1 MLIDVTTGVM
11 NDGTIVARAGT
22 LLLDNGAYMADSSFF
37 PQAAAMHLIGPYAI
51 PNVHMDGKLVYTNH
65 QPSGSVR
72 APTAPQGCW
81 AVESHT
87 DEVAAALGMDP
98 VEFRLKNIV
107 KTGGVGPAGQTYDEI
122 GLDQC
127 LRLAAESAGWGQE
140 LPENEGLGVSIG
152 WWPSFAASAGAY
164 AKMHGDGSVQVITGA
179 AECGT
184 GSVMT
189 LRMLAAD
196 ELGIAEESIALIY
209 QDTGAAPAGP
219 GASGSMTLFNHLSLI
234 HI

>member
-1 MLIDVTTGVM
+1 MDAKLI
-11 NDGTIVARAGT
+11 
-22 LLLDNGAYMADSSFF
+22 
-37 PQAAAMHLIGPYAI
+37 
-51 PNVHMDGKLVYTNH
+51 YTNH

-87 DEVAAALGMDP
+87 DEVAAVIGMDP
-98 VEFRLKNIV
+98 VEFRRKNIV
-107 KTGGVGPAGQTYDEI
+107 TSGGVGPIGQTYDEI

-127 LRLAAESAGWGQE
+127 LDLATSSAGWGSD
-140 LPENEGLGVSIG
+140 LGENEGLGVSLG

-196 ELGIAEESIALIY
+196 ELGIDESEIELIY
-209 QDTGAAPAGP
+209 QDTAAAPAGP
-219 GASGSMTLFNHLSLI
+219 GASGSQTLFNHGLSLI
-234 HI
+234 HISEPTRPY